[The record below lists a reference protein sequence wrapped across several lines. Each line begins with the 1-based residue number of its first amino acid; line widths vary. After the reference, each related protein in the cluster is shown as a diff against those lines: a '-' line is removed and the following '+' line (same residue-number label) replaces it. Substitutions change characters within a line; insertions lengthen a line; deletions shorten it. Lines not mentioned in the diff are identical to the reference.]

1 MAVLT
6 KRELLTI
13 QRLYKN
19 KVPAKIIADSYDLD
33 PSYVYKI
40 LKKSEDELTPRVHDR
55 GRKSMF
61 NEDIDKKIKNLLNN
75 TPQLT
80 VGEIIM
86 LLNLNVSETAMLNH
100 LHALGYTYKR
110 VSGFASERKR
120 PRHR

>member
-19 KVPAKIIADSYDLD
+19 KVSAKIIADSYGLD

-40 LKKSEDELTPRVHDR
+40 LKRSEDELNPRVHDR

-61 NEDIDKKIKNLLNN
+61 NEDIDKKIKNLLDNA
-75 TPQLT
+75 PQLT
-80 VGEIIM
+80 VSELIM
-86 LLNLNVSETAMLNH
+86 LLNLNVSETAMLNR

-120 PRHR
+120 PRRR